1 MWSRH
6 RPRAIIPSRCSSP
19 SGGAVN
25 GSRANLA
32 FSVLAALASLA
43 VAILSAAK
51 GAYAVTVVFALLAL
65 GFVLRASERRWW
77 RR

>member
-1 MWSRH
+1 M
-6 RPRAIIPSRCSSP
+6 
-19 SGGAVN
+19 N

-32 FSVLAALASLA
+32 FSVFAALASLA

-51 GAYAVTVVFALLAL
+51 GAYAVTAVFALLAF
-65 GFVLRASERRWW
+65 GFVLRASERSWW

>member
-1 MWSRH
+1 M
-6 RPRAIIPSRCSSP
+6 
-19 SGGAVN
+19 N

-32 FSVLAALASLA
+32 FSVFAGLASLA

-51 GAYAVTVVFALLAL
+51 GAYAVTAVFALLAL
-65 GFVLRASERRWW
+65 GFALRASERSWW

>member
-1 MWSRH
+1 MLSLH
-6 RPRAIIPSRCSSP
+6 RLRAIVASRCSSP
-19 SGGAVN
+19 SGGAMN

-65 GFVLRASERRWW
+65 GFVLRASERSWW